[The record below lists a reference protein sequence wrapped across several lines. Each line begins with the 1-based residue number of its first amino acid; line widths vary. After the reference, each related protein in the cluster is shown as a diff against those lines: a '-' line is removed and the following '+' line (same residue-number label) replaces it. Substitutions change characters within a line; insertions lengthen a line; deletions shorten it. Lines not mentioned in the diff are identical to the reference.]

1 MLVAVVGG
9 GVRGRKGT
17 SDSPGS
23 LLAEVFLLQASGQTD
38 PGSSFVLCWLTSMN
52 LSFLFSKAGACACVL
67 SCFSHVQ
74 LCVTPWTVAHQDP
87 LSMGLSR
94 QEYGSRCIMVENA
107 CSLVPWLLGQI
118 QLQNACALS
127 GTVQFSCSVV
137 SDSCV
142 ATPPQHNR
150 PPCPSPTPRVYS
162 NPCLLSR

>member
-1 MLVAVVGG
+1 MLVAVAGG
-9 GVRGRKGT
+9 GVRGRRGT

-87 LSMGLSR
+87 LSMGFSR
-94 QEYGSRCIMVENA
+94 QEYWNE
-107 CSLVPWLLGQI
+107 
-118 QLQNACALS
+118 
-127 GTVQFSCSVV
+127 
-137 SDSCV
+137 
-142 ATPPQHNR
+142 
-150 PPCPSPTPRVYS
+150 
-162 NPCLLSR
+162 

>member
-1 MLVAVVGG
+1 MLVAVAVG
-9 GVRGRKGT
+9 GVRGRRGT

-87 LSMGLSR
+87 LSMGFSR
-94 QEYGSRCIMVENA
+94 QEYGSG
-107 CSLVPWLLGQI
+107 L
-118 QLQNACALS
+118 
-127 GTVQFSCSVV
+127 
-137 SDSCV
+137 
-142 ATPPQHNR
+142 
-150 PPCPSPTPRVYS
+150 PCPLPGDLPDRGIKSTFLRSPALAGGFFTTS
-162 NPCLLSR
+162 DTWEALKWAFFCLLLWADIKVRADV